1 MEKKKTQKADLETKR
16 LLFVEIG
23 LALALAVVYG
33 AFEYSSAEISTAEL
47 ADSSVVLDD
56 DFIIPTTFET
66 PPPPPPAVPKIELS
80 DIIDIVDDDI
90 EVDDD
95 LFKTIEDDPSAGIEI
110 YDYYEVEEVEVD
122 EAPIPFAI
130 VEQKPRFNGGD
141 ANEFSRWVN
150 KRLVYPQIC
159 VENGVQ
165 GRVTL
170 SFTVMPD
177 GSLANISVLRGV
189 DKELDKEA
197 LRVVSS
203 SPRWEPGRQRDRAV
217 PVTYTFPVIFKL
229 PDSENK

>member
-122 EAPIPFAI
+122 EAPIPFAT

-217 PVTYTFPVIFKL
+217 PVTYTFPVIFSL
-229 PDSENK
+229 R

>member
-1 MEKKKTQKADLETKR
+1 MEKKKTQNADLETKR

-217 PVTYTFPVIFKL
+217 PVTYTFPVIFSL
-229 PDSENK
+229 R

>member
-1 MEKKKTQKADLETKR
+1 M
-16 LLFVEIG
+16 EIG
-23 LALALAVVYG
+23 LVVALAVVYG
-33 AFEYSSAEISTAEL
+33 AFEYSTAEITTAEL
-47 ADSSVVLDD
+47 VDTSAVFDE

-90 EVDDD
+90 EVDDN

-110 YDYYEVEEVEVD
+110 YDYYDVEEVEVNED
-122 EAPIPFAI
+122 PIPFAI
-130 VEQKPRFNGGD
+130 VEQKPKFNGGD

-177 GSLANISVLRGV
+177 GSLSNISVLRGV

-197 LRVVSS
+197 LIVVSS

-217 PVTYTFPVIFKL
+217 PVTYTFPVVFSL
-229 PDSENK
+229 R

>member
-23 LALALAVVYG
+23 LVVALAVVYG
-33 AFEYSSAEISTAEL
+33 AFEYSTAEITTAEL
-47 ADSSVVLDD
+47 VDTSAVFDE
-56 DFIIPTTFET
+56 DFIIPTTFDT

-90 EVDDD
+90 EVDDN

-110 YDYYEVEEVEVD
+110 YDYYDVEEVEVNED
-122 EAPIPFAI
+122 PIPFAI
-130 VEQKPRFNGGD
+130 VEQKPKFNGGD

-177 GSLANISVLRGV
+177 GSLSNISVLRGV

-217 PVTYTFPVIFKL
+217 PVTYTFPVVFSL
-229 PDSENK
+229 R

>member
-66 PPPPPPAVPKIELS
+66 PPPPPPVVPKIELS

-217 PVTYTFPVIFKL
+217 PVTYTFPVIFSL
-229 PDSENK
+229 R

>member
-1 MEKKKTQKADLETKR
+1 MDKKKTQKADLETKR

-95 LFKTIEDDPSAGIEI
+95 LFKTIEDDPSTGIEI

-217 PVTYTFPVIFKL
+217 PVTYTFPVIFSL
-229 PDSENK
+229 R

>member
-1 MEKKKTQKADLETKR
+1 MEKKKTLKADLETKR

-33 AFEYSSAEISTAEL
+33 AFEYSSVEISTAEL
-47 ADSSVVLDD
+47 VDSSVVLDD
-56 DFIIPTTFET
+56 DFIIPATFET

-90 EVDDD
+90 EVDDN
-95 LFKTIEDDPSAGIEI
+95 LFKTIEDDPSSGIEI
-110 YDYYEVEEVEVD
+110 YDYYDVVEVEVE

-130 VEQKPRFNGGD
+130 VEQKPKFNGGD

-217 PVTYTFPVIFKL
+217 PVTYTFPVIFSL
-229 PDSENK
+229 R

>member
-23 LALALAVVYG
+23 LVVALAVVYG
-33 AFEYSSAEISTAEL
+33 AFEYSTAEITTAEL
-47 ADSSVVLDD
+47 VDTSAVFDE

-90 EVDDD
+90 EVDDN

-110 YDYYEVEEVEVD
+110 YDYYDVEEVEVNED
-122 EAPIPFAI
+122 PIPFAI
-130 VEQKPRFNGGD
+130 VEQKPKFNGGD

-177 GSLANISVLRGV
+177 GSLSNISVLRGV

-217 PVTYTFPVIFKL
+217 PVTYTFPVVFSL
-229 PDSENK
+229 R

>member
-217 PVTYTFPVIFKL
+217 PVTYTFPVIFSL
-229 PDSENK
+229 R

>member
-23 LALALAVVYG
+23 LSVALAVVYG
-33 AFEYSSAEISTAEL
+33 AFEYSSAEITTADLVEAL
-47 ADSSVVLDD
+47 VEPVDE
-56 DFIIPTTFET
+56 FIIPTTFAT
-66 PPPPPPAVPKIELS
+66 PPPPPEIPKIELS

-90 EVDDD
+90 EIKDE
-95 LFKTIEDDPSAGIEI
+95 LFRTIEDDPTEGIEL
-110 YDYYEVEEVEVD
+110 YDYYDVEEVEVNED
-122 EAPIPFAI
+122 PVPFAI
-130 VEQKPRFNGGD
+130 VEQKPKFNGGD

-150 KRLVYPQIC
+150 QRLAYPAIC

-189 DKELDKEA
+189 DKALDEEA

-203 SPRWEPGRQRDRAV
+203 SPRWEPGRQRDKAV
-217 PVTYTFPVIFKL
+217 PVKYTFPVIFSL
-229 PDSENK
+229 R

>member
-1 MEKKKTQKADLETKR
+1 M
-16 LLFVEIG
+16 EIG
-23 LALALAVVYG
+23 LVVALAVVYG
-33 AFEYSSAEISTAEL
+33 AFEYSTAEITTAEL
-47 ADSSVVLDD
+47 VDTSAVFDE

-66 PPPPPPAVPKIELS
+66 PPPPPPAVPKIDLS

-90 EVDDD
+90 EVDDN

-110 YDYYEVEEVEVD
+110 YDYYDVEEVEVNED
-122 EAPIPFAI
+122 PIPFAI
-130 VEQKPRFNGGD
+130 VEQKPKFNGGD

-177 GSLANISVLRGV
+177 GSLSNISVLRGV

-217 PVTYTFPVIFKL
+217 PVTYTFPVVFSL
-229 PDSENK
+229 R

>member
-23 LALALAVVYG
+23 LVVALAVVYG
-33 AFEYSSAEISTAEL
+33 AFEYSSAEITTAEL
-47 ADSSVVLDD
+47 VENSLVLDD
-56 DFIIPTTFET
+56 DFIVPTTFDT

-90 EVDDD
+90 EVDDN

-110 YDYYEVEEVEVD
+110 YDYYDVEEVEVNED
-122 EAPIPFAI
+122 PIPFAI
-130 VEQKPRFNGGD
+130 VEQKPKFNGGD

-177 GSLANISVLRGV
+177 GSLSNISVLRGV

-217 PVTYTFPVIFKL
+217 PVTYTFPVVFSL
-229 PDSENK
+229 R

>member
-1 MEKKKTQKADLETKR
+1 MEKKKAQKADLETKR

-23 LALALAVVYG
+23 LVVALAVVYG
-33 AFEYSSAEISTAEL
+33 AFEYSTAEITTAEL
-47 ADSSVVLDD
+47 VDTSAVFDE

-90 EVDDD
+90 EVDDN

-110 YDYYEVEEVEVD
+110 YDYYDVEEVEVNED
-122 EAPIPFAI
+122 PIPFAI
-130 VEQKPRFNGGD
+130 VEQKPKFNGGD

-177 GSLANISVLRGV
+177 GSLSNISVLRGV

-217 PVTYTFPVIFKL
+217 PVTYTFPVVFSL
-229 PDSENK
+229 R

>member
-1 MEKKKTQKADLETKR
+1 MEKKKSQKADLETKR

-23 LALALAVVYG
+23 LAVALAVVYG
-33 AFEYSSAEISTAEL
+33 AFEYSSAEITTAEL
-47 ADSSVVLDD
+47 VDTSAVFDE

-90 EVDDD
+90 EVDDN

-110 YDYYEVEEVEVD
+110 YDYYDVEEVEVNED
-122 EAPIPFAI
+122 PIPFAI
-130 VEQKPRFNGGD
+130 VEQKPKFNGGD

-150 KRLVYPQIC
+150 KRLVYPPIC

-177 GSLANISVLRGV
+177 GSLANITVLRGV

-217 PVTYTFPVIFKL
+217 PVTYTFPVVFSL
-229 PDSENK
+229 R